1 MKKFAII
8 ILTITLALSVSAC
21 KPKVVKPGPT
31 TPTNTPGTSPS
42 APVGEGEVSTGFCIE
57 TSLSDSTDATADKGG
72 AAKCESAFYAVTV
85 DADGV
90 IESCVIDAVQ
100 STIEFSADGK
110 LTTDTATEF
119 PSKNELGKAYGLAQA
134 SPIGKEWNEQAKAFA
149 QYCVGKTAQEVSGIA
164 MTADGKAADAD
175 LASSVTIRIG
185 GFVAGVEAAAKNAH
199 PLGAKHGDTLK
210 ITSMTNISS
219 SGDATADGDGTAQVD
234 TTVAVITL
242 DGDKVTSCYI
252 DGVQASVKFDAKGKI
267 TSDIN
272 ADIASKN
279 TLGDNY
285 GMKSASSIGREW
297 YEQAAAFASY
307 VTGKTIADVGNIA
320 VSEGKATDAD
330 LASSVTIRITN
341 FIALIE
347 KAA

>member
-8 ILTITLALSVSAC
+8 ILTIALALSVSAC

-164 MTADGKAADAD
+164 MTADGFICDDKDRRLRRRSRSGGKKCASAWRKAWGYAENYEHDQH
-175 LASSVTIRIG
+175 LKQWGR
-185 GFVAGVEAAAKNAH
+185 
-199 PLGAKHGDTLK
+199 HG
-210 ITSMTNISS
+210 
-219 SGDATADGDGTAQVD
+219 
-234 TTVAVITL
+234 
-242 DGDKVTSCYI
+242 
-252 DGVQASVKFDAKGKI
+252 
-267 TSDIN
+267 
-272 ADIASKN
+272 
-279 TLGDNY
+279 
-285 GMKSASSIGREW
+285 RW
-297 YEQAAAFASY
+297 
-307 VTGKTIADVGNIA
+307 
-320 VSEGKATDAD
+320 
-330 LASSVTIRITN
+330 
-341 FIALIE
+341 
-347 KAA
+347 